1 MHLIDK
7 VLKLSLED
15 FQISEKIS
23 KILGNL
29 DIVKD

>member
-15 FQISEKIS
+15 FQINDKIS
-23 KILGNL
+23 RILGNL
-29 DIVKD
+29 DGIKE